1 MAGNDVRALLGN
13 GSEDESVCVDSYAVC
28 RAPCVVRRWPN
39 GDSEELGGGAR
50 KLEWGETVA
59 RKEASAS
66 TARIR
71 DMEVVVHPA
80 VQQ

>member
-1 MAGNDVRALLGN
+1 M
-13 GSEDESVCVDSYAVC
+13 
-28 RAPCVVRRWPN
+28 
-39 GDSEELGGGAR
+39 
-50 KLEWGETVA
+50 GETVA